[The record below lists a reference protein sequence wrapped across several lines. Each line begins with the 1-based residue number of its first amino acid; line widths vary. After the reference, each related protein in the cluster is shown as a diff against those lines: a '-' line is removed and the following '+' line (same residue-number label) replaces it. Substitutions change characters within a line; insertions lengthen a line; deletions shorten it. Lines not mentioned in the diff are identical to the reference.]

1 MHITGKIIGYAHS
14 FCNQKVRE
22 NKNQISVIAD
32 NLFGFDFFFFL
43 KGLRLGV
50 WRTKNI
56 SIGGTYLINI
66 NFGNIINQIKF
77 IDTLKYYE
85 QSLSVLASTMTEQEK
100 KSIRNECE
108 KFIKNDQ
115 KLNKKLYKCTIEDR
129 DWILNY
135 LFSGKGVIPYEMI
148 TRFDLLDIA
157 PENDV
162 FFLPHNFY
170 SSLKKSIIS
179 NEDYN
184 AVKILYR
191 TMCLQNLGELNKLYN
206 FQDTIILYEIFESR

>member
-1 MHITGKIIGYAHS
+1 MHIKGKIIGYAHS

-32 NLFGFDFFFFL
+32 NLFGFGFFFFL

-50 WRTKNI
+50 WRTRNI
-56 SIGGTYLINI
+56 SVGGTYLINI
-66 NFGNIINQIKF
+66 NFGNIIDQIKF

-100 KSIRNECE
+100 ESIRNECE
-108 KFIKNDQ
+108 KLIKNNQ
-115 KLNKKLYKCTIEDR
+115 RLNKIFYKCTTEDR
-129 DWILNY
+129 EWILNY

-148 TRFDLLDIA
+148 TRFDLLNIA
-157 PENDV
+157 PENNV
-162 FFLPHNFY
+162 FFLPHHFY
-170 SSLKKSIIS
+170 SSLKNSIIS

-184 AVKILYR
+184 AVKKLYR

-206 FQDTIILYEIFESR
+206 FQDTIILYEMFESR

>member
-22 NKNQISVIAD
+22 NKNQVSVIAD

-43 KGLRLGV
+43 KGSRLGV
-50 WRTKNI
+50 WRTRNN
-56 SIGGTYLINI
+56 SIGGTYLINL
-66 NFGNIINQIKF
+66 NFGNIIDQIKF
-77 IDTLKYYE
+77 IDTLKYYK

-100 KSIRNECE
+100 ESIRNECE

-115 KLNKKLYKCTIEDR
+115 KLNKKFYKCTIEDR
-129 DWILNY
+129 EWILNY

-162 FFLPHNFY
+162 FFCRITFIQV
-170 SSLKKSIIS
+170 LKKASFRMKIIM
-179 NEDYN
+179 
-184 AVKILYR
+184 R
-191 TMCLQNLGELNKLYN
+191 
-206 FQDTIILYEIFESR
+206 